1 MARPQSI
8 DDEKLLV
15 RLADVFRDVGYN
27 AASLSDLSKAAGL
40 KRASLYHRFP
50 RGKQQM
56 AEEVL
61 AAALK
66 RFSETVLAPL
76 GGDGTPAAR
85 LAIATANLDKYYVGG
100 RKSCLLNLF
109 ASPGIDDGPFAPV
122 IKTAFELLIDAFAKL
137 AREAGRSAG
146 EARRRALRAVMLLQG
161 SLVLSRGLGK
171 NDPFKNLLTSLPEE
185 LLGEQER

>member
-8 DDEKLLV
+8 DEEKLLA

-27 AASLSDLSKAAGL
+27 AASLAILSNASGL
-40 KRASLYHRFP
+40 QKASLYHRFP

-61 AAALK
+61 SAALK
-66 RFSETVLAPL
+66 RFSEKVLAPL
-76 GGDGTPAAR
+76 AGEGAPAAR
-85 LAIATANLDKYYVGG
+85 LAIAAASLDKYYAGG

-109 ASPGIDDGPFAPV
+109 ASPSLDDGPFAPV
-122 IKTAFELLIDAFAKL
+122 IKNAFESLIDAFARL
-137 AREAGRSAG
+137 AREAGRPAR
-146 EARRRALRAVMLLQG
+146 EARRRAERVVMLLQG

-171 NDPFKNLLTSLPEE
+171 SEPFKSFLASLQEE
-185 LLGEQER
+185 LLGE